1 MEFGGVGRN
10 REYRKELGG
19 VWFSRRSWVESGGV
33 VGSRVESGGV
43 GFSRKESGGLGWS
56 REDSV
61 GVGRSWV

>member
-10 REYRKELGG
+10 QEDRKELGG

-33 VGSRVESGGV
+33 VGSREESGLV
-43 GFSRKESGGLGWS
+43 ERS

-61 GVGRSWV
+61 GVGRSRV